1 MQLTNLP
8 KLAVEKGLIG
18 DIENI
23 RRQIAPHDNASGIA
37 VAAKEH
43 IARKERQIRRSRP
56 SAAARLMGGLRK
68 IERDVTLQEES
79 RKDLFL
85 PAANVRHAP
94 LELGWQVEEI
104 GRSDLGLFRQRH
116 A

>member
-1 MQLTNLP
+1 
-8 KLAVEKGLIG
+8 
-18 DIENI
+18 
-23 RRQIAPHDNASGIA
+23 
-37 VAAKEH
+37 
-43 IARKERQIRRSRP
+43 
-56 SAAARLMGGLRK
+56 MGGLRE